1 MAKLVISRLAEA
13 DLNDILEFIARD
25 KPEVAVRWVQRL
37 REKCEFVAENPGIG
51 EHRPEFKTGEF
62 RSTYV
67 GKYVIFFRAIPD
79 GVEIARVVRGE
90 RDIRNL

>member
-1 MAKLVISRLAEA
+1 MANLVISPLAET

-25 KPEVAVRWVQRL
+25 KPEAAVRWVQRL
-37 REKCEFVAENPGIG
+37 REKCQFIAQNPGVG
-51 EHRPEFKTGEF
+51 ERRPEFETGEF

-67 GKYVIFFRAIPD
+67 GNYVIFFRPIPE
-79 GVEIARVVRGE
+79 GVEIARIVRGE